1 MAYVRTFS
9 FVIPPERADE
19 MEPGRNLYLA
29 TVNGT
34 QIVAQNT
41 SGFHRGGVWTRLLAD
56 GGIKVVCYTQWY
68 SPTDIERYISTPMI
82 RDYEADIA
90 RYHNEPLVEIFELL
104 A

>member
-1 MAYVRTFS
+1 MAYIRTFS
-9 FVIPPERADE
+9 FVVPPERADE
-19 MEPGRNLYLA
+19 MQPGRNLHLA

-41 SGFHRGGVWTRLLAD
+41 SGYHRGGVWTRLQAD
-56 GGIKVVCYTQWY
+56 GGIKVFIYTQWY
-68 SPTDIERYISTPMI
+68 SPADMDRYISTPMI

-90 RYHNEPLVEIFELL
+90 RYHSTPVIEIYELL